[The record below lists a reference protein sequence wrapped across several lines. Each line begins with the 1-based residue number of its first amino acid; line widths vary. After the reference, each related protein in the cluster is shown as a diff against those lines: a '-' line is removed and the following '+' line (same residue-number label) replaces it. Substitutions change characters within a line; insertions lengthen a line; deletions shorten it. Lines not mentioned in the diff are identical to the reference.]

1 MDEKIAM
8 TKTEQVDEEMTKR
21 QKFKTW
27 VKKTSKKVTPWLVK
41 NGPIIGVALVGAS
54 VGTGIVNAKSN
65 HNQKPKK
72 DKWTEEEARDL
83 TCAAAK
89 ALSGLG
95 YIGPDRGVVI
105 TTDPLGNYMTE
116 PVTRRKE

>member
-1 MDEKIAM
+1 MDEQKLFYEEPNEAQE
-8 TKTEQVDEEMTKR
+8 TKKG
-21 QKFKTW
+21 K
-27 VKKTSKKVTPWLVK
+27 VKKRLKKIGKGLETYGPAIGAGLLSLAGVLGFAYSKSLSRTKQP
-41 NGPIIGVALVGAS
+41 
-54 VGTGIVNAKSN
+54 KSK
-65 HNQKPKK
+65 Q
-72 DKWTEEEARDL
+72 WTEEEARDL

-105 TTDPLGNYMTE
+105 TTDPLGNYMAE